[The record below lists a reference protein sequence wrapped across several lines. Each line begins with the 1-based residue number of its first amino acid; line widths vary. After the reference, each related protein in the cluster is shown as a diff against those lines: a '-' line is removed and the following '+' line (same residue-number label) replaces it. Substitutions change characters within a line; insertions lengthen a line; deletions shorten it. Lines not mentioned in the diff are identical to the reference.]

1 MLGMFGRAYETSAA
15 CNFGSE
21 ASRIKHASEFICY
34 TRTITLFHLIAFI
47 AELNDFFLF
56 YFYSPHFIKFGVVR
70 ARVFDFIIFIH
81 LIRYVVTLLFFQRA
95 NEWRALPKMA
105 FITIVYCVYLSNY
118 YISYFGCSRYML
130 WLMPSFFSSVLSVH
144 VLSTQTIFLSFLI
157 RLFFLTLNS
166 LRANGISFRYE

>member
-81 LIRYVVTLLFFQRA
+81 LIRYVVTLFFFQRA

-105 FITIVYCVYLSNY
+105 FVYCVYLSNY

-130 WLMPSFFSSVLSVH
+130 WLMPSFFL
-144 VLSTQTIFLSFLI
+144 
-157 RLFFLTLNS
+157 LFFRFMFFRLKPFSLFFNS
-166 LRANGISFRYE
+166 SFFSLIELAES

>member
-1 MLGMFGRAYETSAA
+1 MAHGMLGMFGRAYETSAA

-47 AELNDFFLF
+47 AELNDFFHF

-81 LIRYVVTLLFFQRA
+81 LIRYVVTLFFVQRA
-95 NEWRALPKMA
+95 NE
-105 FITIVYCVYLSNY
+105 
-118 YISYFGCSRYML
+118 
-130 WLMPSFFSSVLSVH
+130 
-144 VLSTQTIFLSFLI
+144 
-157 RLFFLTLNS
+157 
-166 LRANGISFRYE
+166 